1 MLTLAD
7 LRRRARSRL
16 DDISAPYLWSNSEL
30 DDAINDTVRDAAIR
44 ANLVVQDDYPVVF
57 TQNVDLTWKA
67 KYALPSGTLDVKSVY
82 LASQPTNT
90 LVRSSY
96 RRIEQQYYGRPTQVG
111 SPYGYVLDQTQAGS
125 GDDTGIFVRTVTF
138 VSTPAVADTAM
149 LDIIRLPVLLESDGD
164 VPEFDE
170 IWHPDLVYGITG
182 LAYLKRDTDTFDP
195 KKSERDLT
203 FFENRFGP
211 RLPAAVI
218 RERQTD
224 VPFEMILA

>member
-16 DDISAPYLWSNSEL
+16 DDTVAPYLWSNSEL

-57 TQNVDLTWKA
+57 AQNADLTWKA

-82 LASQPTNT
+82 LLSQPTNN

-111 SPYGYVLDQTQAGS
+111 SPYGYVLDQTQAGT
-125 GDDTGIFVRTVTF
+125 GDDSGIYVRTITF
-138 VSTPAVADTAM
+138 LATPDAADTAM
-149 LDIIRLPVLLESDGD
+149 LDIVRLPILLETEGD

-182 LAYLKRDTDTFDP
+182 LAYLKRDSDTFDP
-195 KKSERDLT
+195 TRSARDLQ
-203 FFENRFGP
+203 FFEDRFGP

-224 VPFEMILA
+224 VPHEMILA